1 METTMSPRRKGIGTI
16 SLVIVVIVIILIGI
30 VAFVLYSPTE
40 TSTTTYSTSVTGTS
54 TTTYSTSVT
63 DTTTDVVNPANSLQ
77 LQLALNASSS
87 SATGVSASVFV
98 DAYNPLSSTLNV
110 TAANTWALPLNGYNG
125 AICGDDG
132 PTVGFAITQG
142 HYTSSNITTT
152 SFLDL
157 VNPTV
162 TYSCSLYFG
171 YANPIGFHFQ
181 PLSDMAAPYGCIG
194 NACMS
199 GTASTGG
206 QVTGYWNQGGTFT
219 SFPRGVY
226 TVIAEDE
233 WGDSVL
239 AYFTVS

>member
-1 METTMSPRRKGIGTI
+1 MSSRTKGIGTI
-16 SLVIVVIVIILIGI
+16 SLVIVVVVIIILIGI
-30 VAFVLYSPTE
+30 VAFVLYGSTE
-40 TSTTTYSTSVTGTS
+40 TSTTYSTSTTD
-54 TTTYSTSVT
+54 TATTYSISAT
-63 DTTTDVVNPANSLQ
+63 DTATDVVNPANSLQ

-87 SATGVSASVFV
+87 SATGVGVSVFV

-110 TAANTWALPLNGYNG
+110 TAANTWAVPLNGYNG
-125 AICGDDG
+125 VICGDDG
-132 PTVGFAITQG
+132 PTVGFAIAQG
-142 HYTSSNITTT
+142 HYISSNITTA

-162 TYSCSLYFG
+162 SYSCSLYFG
-171 YANPIGFHFQ
+171 YGNPIGFQFQ
-181 PLSDMAAPYGCIG
+181 SLSDMAAPYGGCG
-194 NACMS
+194 NPCMS

-206 QVTGYWNQGGTFT
+206 PVTGYWNQGGTFT